1 MSEFL
6 QQAQPFLTIL
16 QWVVV
21 IAAAVFMLVMRST
34 FTEKK
39 EHNGLA
45 AKVVE
50 LEARVGRMNERMTQV
65 PTAQNLH
72 DLQIS
77 VERLTG
83 QIAVSNERMS
93 GMEDLHGVMKRQIE
107 VMDDFLRQRK

>member
-1 MSEFL
+1 MPEFL
-6 QQAQPFLTIL
+6 QQVQPFLTIL
-16 QWVVV
+16 QWIVV
-21 IAAAVFMLVMRST
+21 IAAAVFMILMRSL
-34 FTEKK
+34 FAEKK
-39 EHNGLA
+39 EHNALE

-50 LEARVGRMNERMTQV
+50 LEGRIGRMNERMTQV

-93 GMEDLHGVMKRQIE
+93 GLEGLHGVMKRQIE